1 MRQTLAA
8 GVLAAAALALLPSAA
23 SATSSGP
30 PLRACGN
37 LDGADGLLIGDI
49 ITRRVTCR
57 SARRVARA
65 TPEECGS
72 NGFCTVRGF
81 TCFTARATDELRF
94 ARCSKSRGNDELHKV
109 IRFDF
114 GS

>member
-1 MRQTLAA
+1 MAWST
-8 GVLAAAALALLPSAA
+8 SAWCPG
-23 SATSSGP
+23 SFSQR
-30 PLRACGN
+30 L
-37 LDGADGLLIGDI
+37 
-49 ITRRVTCR
+49 
-57 SARRVARA
+57 

-81 TCFTARATDELRF
+81 TCLTARATDELRF